1 MLVPSWARRRTLAA
15 ALIALLIVPQATL
28 AADPYDINVI
38 LPLTGFGAFLGK
50 AEQSALGVAE
60 DAINKQGGISGRPVR
75 FVYTDDQSTPQLG
88 LQLLTRIVATH
99 PPIVLGSTLTAIC
112 GAMAAAVKDGPIM
125 WCFSPAYHPAPD
137 GWVYTSGIPAADSI
151 AASARYLHE
160 RGWDN
165 VAILAS
171 TDTSGA
177 DAERSFDNALA
188 ASATAGAHVVARE
201 HFALSDI
208 SVAAQVA
215 RLKSANPQAV
225 YAMTSGAAFGTI
237 LHGLADAG
245 LNVPVMTMSSNE
257 SFAEMKQFTPVLPP
271 SLFFASVPMFS
282 PQALPNG
289 PVKRAIGAY
298 ETAFRAHGIEPDTGG
313 NQTWDAA
320 FIVVGALRKLGTDV
334 PPAKLRAYLD
344 DLRGYVGINGVYDFH
359 AYPKDGVGAN
369 WAMIQRWDAAA
380 QTFSGASKAGGAPL

>member
-1 MLVPSWARRRTLAA
+1 MIVPSLIRRLALAA
-15 ALIALLIVPQATL
+15 ALIALPAVPQATL
-28 AADPYDINVI
+28 AAEPYTINVI

-50 AEQSALGVAE
+50 SEQVALGVTE
-60 DAINKQGGISGRPVR
+60 DVINKQGGINGRPVH
-75 FVYTDDQSTPQLG
+75 FVFADDQSTPQVG
-88 LQLLTRIVATH
+88 LQLLNQVLATH

-112 GAMAAAVKDGPIM
+112 GAMATAVANGPVL

-151 AASARYLHE
+151 AASAHYLHE
-160 RGWDN
+160 RGWDKI
-165 VAILAS
+165 AIIAS

-188 ASATAGAHVVARE
+188 LPANTGAHVVARE

-215 RLKSANPQAV
+215 RIKATDPQSV

-245 LNVPVMTMSSNE
+245 LDVPVMTMSSNE
-257 SFAEMKQFTPVLPP
+257 SFAEMKQFAPVAPRE
-271 SLFFASVPMFS
+271 LFFASVPMFS

-289 PVKRAIGAY
+289 PVKRAIDAY
-298 ETAFRAHGIEPDTGG
+298 ESAFQAHGVVPDTGG
-313 NQTWDAA
+313 NQVWDAA
-320 FIVVGALRKLGTDV
+320 FIIAGALRKLGTDV
-334 PPAKLRAYLD
+334 SPAQLRAYLD
-344 DLRGYVGINGVYDFH
+344 DVHGYAGINGVYDFH
-359 AYPKDGVGAN
+359 TYPKDGVGAN
-369 WAMIQRWDAAA
+369 WAMIQRWDPTA
-380 QTFSGASKAGGAPL
+380 QTFAGASRAGGAPL

>member
-1 MLVPSWARRRTLAA
+1 MIVPSLTRRLALAA
-15 ALIALLIVPQATL
+15 ALIALPLVPQATL
-28 AADPYDINVI
+28 AADAYDINVI

-50 AEQSALGVAE
+50 SEQAALGVAE
-60 DAINKQGGISGRPVR
+60 DVINKQGGISGRPVH
-75 FVYTDDQSTPQLG
+75 FVYADDQSTPQLG
-88 LQLLTRIVATH
+88 LQLLNRVLATH

-112 GAMAAAVKDGPIM
+112 GAMASAVKDGPVM

-137 GWVYTSGIPAADSI
+137 GWVYASGIPAADSI
-151 AASARYLHE
+151 AASAHYLHE
-160 RGWDN
+160 RGWDKI
-165 VAILAS
+165 AILAS

-188 ASATAGAHVVARE
+188 LTANAGVHVVARE

-208 SVAAQVA
+208 SVSAQVA
-215 RLKSANPQAV
+215 RIKAADPQAV

-257 SFAEMKQFTPVLPP
+257 SFTEMKQFASVLPP
-271 SLFFASVPMFS
+271 TLLFAAVPMFS

-289 PVKRAIGAY
+289 PVKRAIAAY
-298 ETAFRAHGIEPDTGG
+298 QSEFKAHGVEPDTGG
-313 NQTWDAA
+313 NQTWDMA

-334 PPAKLRAYLD
+334 SPAKLRAYLD
-344 DLRGYVGINGVYDFH
+344 DLRGYVGINGIYDFR

-369 WAMIQRWDAAA
+369 WAMIQRWDPAA
-380 QTFSGASKAGGAPL
+380 QTFAGASRAGGAPL